1 MLAGVQLG
9 VVLPGPALKQGA
21 VDDQLG
27 RGVQVLHRWNTA
39 VQACGNQGRV
49 GADDAGD
56 GGLGD
61 AVELGEQL
69 LGQVV
74 PQVGQGQ
81 AHAQEQ
87 PQHPRPED
95 RQTGVLG
102 ENSLAQAHN
111 LTPRDSR
118 ATIRHG
124 GLLLGW
130 IGLST
135 KDSLKSKPPP
145 CLATRYYQQNTL
157 NTPMNKPLS
166 VRMSTAH
173 STLTAGQQDLRT
185 SLASKDVDRVK
196 NGYQI
201 FNVVADFARSGAPS
215 MWTMYTRGFLAA
227 EGRRLLGVSDEMEKI
242 IMSGLPY
249 GVLNPVNAR
258 SANAALNRAM
268 MLEIKGKN
276 LLLQSKTYEAVR
288 AGSKIAR
295 NIRVAGG
302 VLAVVGTGV
311 GYWADRQDGESWD
324 QALVSNVAATAAGAA
339 AGAAMGA
346 AVGSIVPGP
355 GTAFGAAVGFTA
367 GVVTSIV
374 TSEKTDAFVDSL
386 YEDKKGVMHAIGAAE
401 PTARTMRGT
410 VGLAK
415 EVGNV
420 AQKAWDKLGW

>member
-1 MLAGVQLG
+1 MKTEAECIRSD
-9 VVLPGPALKQGA
+9 A
-21 VDDQLG
+21 
-27 RGVQVLHRWNTA
+27 TA
-39 VQACGNQGRV
+39 
-49 GADDAGD
+49 
-56 GGLGD
+56 GGLTVNGT
-61 AVELGEQL
+61 
-69 LGQVV
+69 VV
-74 PQVGQGQ
+74 
-81 AHAQEQ
+81 QE
-87 PQHPRPED
+87 P
-95 RQTGVLG
+95 
-102 ENSLAQAHN
+102 
-111 LTPRDSR
+111 
-118 ATIRHG
+118 
-124 GLLLGW
+124 
-130 IGLST
+130 
-135 KDSLKSKPPP
+135 KDSSDATKSALYSSLSGRMAAANST
-145 CLATRYYQQNTL
+145 LAT
-157 NTPMNKPLS
+157 
-166 VRMSTAH
+166 
-173 STLTAGQQDLRT
+173 GQQDLRA
-185 SLASKDVDRVK
+185 SLAPSDVDRMK

-201 FNVVADFARSGAPS
+201 FNVVSDFARSGAPS

-227 EGRRLLGVSDEMEKI
+227 EGRRLLGMSDEMEKI

-339 AGAAMGA
+339 AGG
-346 AVGSIVPGP
+346 GNGGQLWDRLYLGP
-355 GTAFGAAVGFTA
+355 GTAVGAAVGFTA

-401 PTARTMRGT
+401 PTARTMRGA

-420 AQKAWDKLGW
+420 AQKAWDKLGWC

>member
-1 MLAGVQLG
+1 MSFETKVEGKPDQITSLADWLTSSLEPAVSTSGDKFSSARTSLG
-9 VVLPGPALKQGA
+9 SEWQGETADAVVA
-21 VDDQLG
+21 
-27 RGVQVLHRWNTA
+27 W
-39 VQACGNQGRV
+39 
-49 GADDAGD
+49 
-56 GGLGD
+56 LGD
-61 AVELGEQL
+61 AVG
-69 LGQVV
+69 
-74 PQVGQGQ
+74 
-81 AHAQEQ
+81 AS
-87 PQHPRPED
+87 D
-95 RQTGVLG
+95 
-102 ENSLAQAHN
+102 SLSTRVTDIATA
-111 LTPRDSR
+111 LTTYVSILSSVKTEAECIRSD
-118 ATIRHG
+118 ATAG
-124 GLLLGW
+124 GLTVNG
-130 IGLST
+130 T
-135 KDSLKSKPPP
+135 VVQEPKDSSDATKSALYSSLSGRMAAANST
-145 CLATRYYQQNTL
+145 LAT
-157 NTPMNKPLS
+157 
-166 VRMSTAH
+166 
-173 STLTAGQQDLRT
+173 GQQDLRA
-185 SLASKDVDRVK
+185 SLAPSDVDRMK

-201 FNVVADFARSGAPS
+201 FNVVSDFARSGAPS

-227 EGRRLLGVSDEMEKI
+227 EGRRLLGMSDEMEKI

-346 AVGSIVPGP
+346 AVGSIIPGP
-355 GTAFGAAVGFTA
+355 GTAVGAAVGFTA

-401 PTARTMRGT
+401 PTARTMRGA

>member
-1 MLAGVQLG
+1 MSFETKVEGKPDQITSLADWLTSSLEPAVSTSGDKFSSARTSLG
-9 VVLPGPALKQGA
+9 SEWQGETADAVVA
-21 VDDQLG
+21 
-27 RGVQVLHRWNTA
+27 W
-39 VQACGNQGRV
+39 
-49 GADDAGD
+49 
-56 GGLGD
+56 LGD
-61 AVELGEQL
+61 AVG
-69 LGQVV
+69 
-74 PQVGQGQ
+74 
-81 AHAQEQ
+81 AS
-87 PQHPRPED
+87 D
-95 RQTGVLG
+95 
-102 ENSLAQAHN
+102 SLSTRVTDIATA
-111 LTPRDSR
+111 LTTYVSILSSVKTEAECIRSD
-118 ATIRHG
+118 ATAG
-124 GLLLGW
+124 GLTVNGTVVQEPKDTTD
-130 IGLST
+130 T
-135 KDSLKSKPPP
+135 KKTALYSS
-145 CLATRYYQQNTL
+145 
-157 NTPMNKPLS
+157 LS

-355 GTAFGAAVGFTA
+355 GTAVGAAVGFTA

-386 YEDKKGVMHAIGAAE
+386 YEDKKGVIHAIGAAE
-401 PTARTMRGT
+401 PTARTMRGA

>member
-1 MLAGVQLG
+1 MSFETKVEGKPDQITSLADWLTSSLEPAVSTSGDKFSSARTSLG
-9 VVLPGPALKQGA
+9 SEWQGETADAVVA
-21 VDDQLG
+21 
-27 RGVQVLHRWNTA
+27 W
-39 VQACGNQGRV
+39 
-49 GADDAGD
+49 
-56 GGLGD
+56 LGD
-61 AVELGEQL
+61 AVG
-69 LGQVV
+69 
-74 PQVGQGQ
+74 
-81 AHAQEQ
+81 AS
-87 PQHPRPED
+87 D
-95 RQTGVLG
+95 
-102 ENSLAQAHN
+102 SLSTRVTDIATA
-111 LTPRDSR
+111 LTTYVSILSSVKTEAECIRSD
-118 ATIRHG
+118 ATAG
-124 GLLLGW
+124 GLTVNGTVVQEPKDTTD
-130 IGLST
+130 T
-135 KDSLKSKPPP
+135 KKTALYSS
-145 CLATRYYQQNTL
+145 
-157 NTPMNKPLS
+157 LS
-166 VRMSTAH
+166 VRMSTAN

-355 GTAFGAAVGFTA
+355 GTAVGAAVGFTA

-401 PTARTMRGT
+401 PTARTMRGA

>member
-1 MLAGVQLG
+1 MSFETKVEGKPDQITSLADWLTSSLEPAVSTSGDKFSSARTSLG
-9 VVLPGPALKQGA
+9 SEWQGETADAVVA
-21 VDDQLG
+21 
-27 RGVQVLHRWNTA
+27 W
-39 VQACGNQGRV
+39 
-49 GADDAGD
+49 
-56 GGLGD
+56 LGD
-61 AVELGEQL
+61 AVG
-69 LGQVV
+69 
-74 PQVGQGQ
+74 
-81 AHAQEQ
+81 AS
-87 PQHPRPED
+87 D
-95 RQTGVLG
+95 
-102 ENSLAQAHN
+102 SLSTRVTDIATA
-111 LTPRDSR
+111 LTTYVSILSSVKTEAECIRSD
-118 ATIRHG
+118 ATAG
-124 GLLLGW
+124 GLVMSGTVVQEPKDTTD
-130 IGLST
+130 T
-135 KDSLKSKPPP
+135 KKTALYSS
-145 CLATRYYQQNTL
+145 
-157 NTPMNKPLS
+157 LS

-355 GTAFGAAVGFTA
+355 GTAVGAAVGFTA

-401 PTARTMRGT
+401 PTARTMRGA